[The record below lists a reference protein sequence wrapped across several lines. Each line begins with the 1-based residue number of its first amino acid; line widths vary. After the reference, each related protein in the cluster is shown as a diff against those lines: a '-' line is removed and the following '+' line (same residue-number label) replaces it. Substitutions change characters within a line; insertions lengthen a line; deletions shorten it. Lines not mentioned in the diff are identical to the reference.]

1 MIMKVL
7 YLAPLPIDIN
17 KLDGVPKKIMDQA
30 NALYRHGLN
39 VDIISYMDG
48 KTILINVESKNVLF
62 LGKGT
67 SKFDVITQASKIYDS
82 YDAFYIRYPKSD
94 CRFISFLK
102 KIKRNSTKKIIV
114 EIPTYPY
121 DAQGK
126 ESLKGKFIGFVDR
139 LFRLQL
145 KNYVDRIVT
154 FTGERS
160 IFGIETL
167 NTVNGFDFRKVTPID
182 TPIDTKKNVSLIA
195 VSAMFVLHGYDR
207 LINGLADYYRN
218 GGKRSI
224 TLHLVGEGNSL
235 NMYRQLVRKGNL
247 ADHVIFHGRVF
258 GNELYSLYEGVAV
271 GVNSL
276 AIHRERLE
284 KESTLKTK
292 EYSAMGLPIVSSSY
306 VDAFTEVGNKN
317 YVFMI
322 PADES
327 YVDIENLLT
336 FIDGL
341 YEKYSTKEI
350 HNMVRTEASQ
360 VCDMLVSTKP
370 IYNYYV
376 QD

>member
-1 MIMKVL
+1 M
-7 YLAPLPIDIN
+7 
-17 KLDGVPKKIMDQA
+17 
-30 NALYRHGLN
+30 
-39 VDIISYMDG
+39 
-48 KTILINVESKNVLF
+48 
-62 LGKGT
+62 
-67 SKFDVITQASKIYDS
+67 
-82 YDAFYIRYPKSD
+82 
-94 CRFISFLK
+94 
-102 KIKRNSTKKIIV
+102 
-114 EIPTYPY
+114 
-121 DAQGK
+121 
-126 ESLKGKFIGFVDR
+126 KGKFIGFVDR